1 MLNKEGQN
9 NMTFPKL
16 AYCDYIADRIHRSVS
31 NEIGDNDT
39 LMADI
44 SKPKMDL
51 HPTEGYFQ
59 STKKVMTMH
68 DINGKAY
75 VVTVEEAPML
85 DKDELVCI

>member
-1 MLNKEGQN
+1 MRYG
-9 NMTFPKL
+9 MTAKL

-51 HPTEGYFQ
+51 HPIEGWFQ

-85 DKDELVCI
+85 DKRNFTDW